1 MKIYHNKLVRDRIPD
16 ILKKDKVKFDFR
28 VAKKEEFLDRLY
40 EKLIEEINEFKEKPS
55 VDEFADIMEVLESIA
70 REHDFQLEE
79 IKIAKKTKKIN
90 RGGFN
95 KKIILGFTE

>member
-1 MKIYHNKLVRDRIPD
+1 MKVYHNKLVRDKILD
-16 ILKKDKVKFDFR
+16 ILKKKKVKFEFH
-28 VAKKEEFLDRLY
+28 VAKEEEFLNRLY

-79 IKIAKKTKKIN
+79 IKIAKKTKKMN

-95 KKIILGFTE
+95 KKIVLDFTD